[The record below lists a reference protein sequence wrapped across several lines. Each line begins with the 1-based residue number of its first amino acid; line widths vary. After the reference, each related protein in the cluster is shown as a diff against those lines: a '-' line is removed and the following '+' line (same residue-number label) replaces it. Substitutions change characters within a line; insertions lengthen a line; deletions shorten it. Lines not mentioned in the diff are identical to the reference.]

1 MMKLF
6 KFKPQNNV
14 YPDRATTKF
23 IMGISVVAINPKAA
37 ILEAATSCWEGCEW
51 ASLDDCMNH
60 IHNNFDVIEEIEEK
74 PCGMKIRESKEVY
87 FLKMAKHVATRATCP
102 RREVGCI
109 IVDKNGHIKA
119 TGYNGVPRGHSH
131 CIDKPCGGQNMAS
144 STGLNFCMATHA
156 EQNALLQCHNIMEVD
171 TIYVT
176 TSPCVTCAKLIANT
190 SCKKVVYA
198 EEYNDAPAFEI
209 LRKSNIQAL
218 HVRI

>member
-1 MMKLF
+1 MKKFRFRSKQIPHGDKQVINFIDGTFVYALF
-6 KFKPQNNV
+6 PT
-14 YPDRATTKF
+14 D
-23 IMGISVVAINPKAA
+23 AA
-37 ILEAATSCWEGCEW
+37 LEAARKAEGVFSW
-51 ASLDDCMNH
+51 GSIDDLIDH
-60 IHNNFDVIEEIEEK
+60 ITHNFDIIEEVEEK
-74 PCGMKIRESKEVY
+74 PCGNKVRESKEVY

-102 RREVGCI
+102 RREVGCV

-119 TGYNGVPRGHSH
+119 TGYNGVPRGHVH
-131 CIDKPCGGQNMAS
+131 CIDHPCGGQNMAS

-156 EQNALLQCHNIMEVD
+156 EQNALLQCHNVMEID

-190 SCKKVVYA
+190 SCKTVVYA

-209 LRKSNIQAL
+209 LRKSNIKAV